1 MVQQCF
7 YHRRYS
13 STLRVITHPPIQSI
27 RPTSIHLW
35 WDFCNPSPLPRCQQ
49 QTAVTCPPPSDGRTT
64 WSWLCCWGRGTSCS
78 PSSASTSTP
87 ATTSTGRSCWSTSG
101 VWKLAQFRSLHI
113 SVQHPKPFFYIHSF
127 SFICYLLDW
136 AVLQH
141 HRLWIWVYGSGK
153 DWNTESWKR
162 KGDKVLI
169 KVKLVTKSFHKGRG
183 QKVVFCRTGS

>member
-7 YHRRYS
+7 YHRRQS

-87 ATTSTGRSCWSTSG
+87 ATTSTGRSFWSTSG

-113 SVQHPKPFFYIHSF
+113 SVQHPKPFFLYSLFLISLLPLRLSSASASSTMDMSLWEWKGLEYRILKAKRWQSF
-127 SFICYLLDW
+127 
-136 AVLQH
+136 
-141 HRLWIWVYGSGK
+141 
-153 DWNTESWKR
+153 
-162 KGDKVLI
+162 DK
-169 KVKLVTKSFHKGRG
+169 S
-183 QKVVFCRTGS
+183 